1 MRLAVLLGVVSVLIV
16 TPAGETAAR
25 PALLLEGTV
34 VTMNDAHT
42 VIPNG
47 RVLVRGG
54 IILAVWAA
62 PDKPAGLNTS
72 DARIV
77 KGGLIFPGLI
87 NIHDHPAFDVLPL
100 WPPPSSHAQPYAGR
114 PTGREP
120 YGDRYQWGT
129 ASPPEYRRLVQAPH
143 DALTSRDALNLAR
156 QVIVHEEARDALG
169 GETATQGEPTD
180 APNGL
185 LIRNVDGANF
195 GRDRIEE
202 QVQSIA
208 DGGPPGLAARMANGG
223 VDAWLVHLAEG
234 LRDGDRAPGDTYSSR
249 AELDELRRLGLL
261 TDRTVIIHGTAL
273 ERADFAAMSA
283 AGAKLVW
290 SPLSNLLLYG
300 RTTQVYD
307 ALAEGVNVSLGT
319 DWSPSGSKT
328 LLDELKIASIALR
341 DRRLLGPARPGI
353 AIDRLLVDMVTR
365 NPARALRWAEVGSV
379 ETGKHGDLL
388 MLRRSSSSPYRSLI
402 DGTQRDVRLVLV
414 DGDPVAG
421 DVDAMKAAGA
431 TVQLVR
437 SPAGHLV
444 KAVPKRVGLASVEAT
459 LRTALHGLG
468 DVAWLRRHWNGGRD
482 RTMTDPAFRDNV
494 LAPRYGRVGTR
505 VNIERI
511 ELSPLFTRDDH
522 FFFSVLH
529 ARRDPKP
536 PFRLY
541 RANANQVGP
550 GGNPFAG
557 LKNP

>member
-1 MRLAVLLGVVSVLIV
+1 MRLAVLLGVMSVLIV
-16 TPAGETAAR
+16 TPAGESAAR
-25 PALLLEGTV
+25 SALLLEGTV
-34 VTMNDAHT
+34 VTMSDAHT

-54 IILAVWAA
+54 IILAIWAA
-62 PDKPAGLNTS
+62 PNKPAGLNTS
-72 DARIV
+72 DARVV

-100 WPPPSSHAQPYAGR
+100 WPPPSSHAQPYVGR

-129 ASPPEYRRLVQAPH
+129 TSPPEYRRLVQAPH

-156 QVIVHEEARDALG
+156 QVIVHEEVRDALG

-185 LIRNVDGANF
+185 LIRNVDGTNF

-202 QVQSIA
+202 QVQNIA
-208 DGGPPGLAARMANGG
+208 DGGSPGLAARMADGS

-234 LRDGDRAPGDTYSSR
+234 ARDIDLAPGDSYSSR
-249 AELDELRRLGLL
+249 MEFDELRRLELL
-261 TDRTVIIHGTAL
+261 TDKTVIIHGTAL
-273 ERADFAAMSA
+273 ERGDFEAMRV

-300 RTTQVYD
+300 HTTQIYA
-307 ALAEGVNVSLGT
+307 ALEQGVNVSLGT

-328 LLDELKIASIALR
+328 LLDELKIADIALR
-341 DRRLLGPARPGI
+341 DRRVLGPARPGI
-353 AIDRLLVDMVTR
+353 AIDRLLADMVTR
-365 NPARALRWAEVGSV
+365 NPARALRWPEVGSI

-388 MLRRSSSSPYRSLI
+388 MLRRSSGSPYRSLI
-402 DGTQRDVRLVLV
+402 DATQRDVRLVLV
-414 DGDPVAG
+414 DGEPVAG
-421 DVDAMKAAGA
+421 DPDAMKAAGA

-437 SPAGHLV
+437 SSVGHFV
-444 KAVPKRVGLASVEAT
+444 KAVPKRLALASVETT
-459 LRTALHGLG
+459 LRTTLHGLG
-468 DVAWLRRHWNGGRD
+468 DVTWLRRHWNGGRD
-482 RTMTDPAFRDNV
+482 RAMTDAAFRDNV
-494 LAPRYGRVGTR
+494 LAPRYGRVGAR
-505 VNIERI
+505 VNLESI

-529 ARRDPKP
+529 ARKDPKA

-541 RANANQVGP
+541 PMNSNQVGP
-550 GGNPFAG
+550 AGNPFAG
-557 LKNP
+557 LKNS